1 MSGFSKQVLVATL
14 LSHYFTKAQHTL
26 TESTA
31 HLKHISE
38 AGNLN
43 YSMSEYAAY
52 FSYTIIQISRYSNM
66 LQMCCALCKG
76 VPRFKNY

>member
-1 MSGFSKQVLVATL
+1 MFPVLWFSIDQDRRCH
-14 LSHYFTKAQHTL
+14 SKAQHTL
-26 TESTA
+26 AESTA

-52 FSYTIIQISRYSNM
+52 FSYTIIQISHYSNM
-66 LQMCCALCKG
+66 LQMCRALSKC
-76 VPRFKNY
+76 VPRLKETYD